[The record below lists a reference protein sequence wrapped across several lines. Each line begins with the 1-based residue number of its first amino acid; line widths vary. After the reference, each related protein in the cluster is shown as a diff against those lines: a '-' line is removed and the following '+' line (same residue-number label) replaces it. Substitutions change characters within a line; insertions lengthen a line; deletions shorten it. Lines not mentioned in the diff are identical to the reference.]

1 MKLTVEFLGLS
12 RRLAQVKQ
20 VELQVVESATYRDVL
35 RQLALQFP
43 ALLGQVIVP
52 DTYDLVSSHIINID
66 GRRAITDLD
75 TRADDGQR
83 LIFMFAEAGG

>member
-66 GRRAITDLD
+66 GRRAITDVD